1 MALNN
6 VNALLSDINDY
17 LHITWNDEKTNKNT
31 TGMINRGMS
40 RLNNIAGVPELD
52 FMKEELP
59 RQLLF
64 DYVRYANAQALEMF
78 EKNFQ
83 SELLT
88 LHYDYQE
95 KTVILDENN
104 YT

>member
-6 VNALLSDINDY
+6 VEELLSDINCY
-17 LHITWNDEKTNKNT
+17 IHITWNDEKTNRNT
-31 TGMINRGMS
+31 KGMIKRGMF

-78 EKNFQ
+78 EKNFK
-83 SELLT
+83 SELLS

-95 KTVILDENN
+95 KEVILDENKN
-104 YT
+104 T